1 MREFN
6 IVEKIVLRSPLTKK
20 NFKNDKKK
28 KKKKKNKR
36 LRLRLRRIKANRRRC
51 NSTSTIISSSYHF
64 SNTIY
69 NSLTIHVT
77 NKLTIPTNYTATS
90 LNFITNN

>member
-1 MREFN
+1 VREFN

-20 NFKNDKKK
+20 KFKNDRKKK
-28 KKKKKNKR
+28 KKKKKK
-36 LRLRLRRIKANRRRC
+36 RLRRIKANKRRC

-64 SNTIY
+64 SNIIVIY

-90 LNFITNN
+90 LNFVTNN